1 MKRHRILGFDFDTRA
16 RSLDPIPDE
25 WEEQVKAIHQQSRAR
40 TIQGLEEEFGVRNFD
55 QKLQNFIDLGSKS
68 FSVIA
73 FHNHFY
79 AQARSAFVQCQYYPA
94 LTGICA
100 LGERVL
106 NHLVLG
112 LRDHYKAS
120 PSYKRVYRKDSFDNW
135 DIAIDALLDWQV
147 LTPTADANFRE
158 LSKRRN
164 DAIHFNAG
172 MERSDREDALGAMLT
187 FGRILEAQ
195 FASFGDLPWL
205 FTPPGEV
212 YVRKEWEQSP
222 FIQLVYVPNSL
233 YVGYKHRVVSAFP
246 WKLEDTAEYMSEEVS
261 DDEFT
266 KLRVEAQR
274 AG

>member
-1 MKRHRILGFDFDTRA
+1 MKRHRVLGFDFDTRV

-25 WEEQVKAIHQQSRAR
+25 WEEQVKALHRDNRAR
-40 TIQGLEEEFGVRNFD
+40 TIQGLQEEFGIRNFD

-68 FSVIA
+68 FSIIA
-73 FHNHFY
+73 FHNRFY

-94 LTGICA
+94 LTGVCA

-112 LRDHYKAS
+112 LREHYKAS
-120 PSYKRVYRKDSFDNW
+120 PYYKRVYRKDSFDNW
-135 DIAIDALLDWQV
+135 DLALDALRDWQV
-147 LTPTADANFRE
+147 LTTTAEVNFGE
-158 LSKRRN
+158 LLQRRN
-164 DAIHFNAG
+164 DSIHFNAG
-172 MERSDREDALGAMLT
+172 TERSDREDALGALLT

-195 FASFGDLPWL
+195 FASFGALPWL

-222 FIQLVYVPNSL
+222 FVQLVYVPNSR
-233 YVGYKHRVVSAFP
+233 YVGHKHRVVNAFP
-246 WKLEDTAEYMSEEVS
+246 WKVEDTAEYASEEVS

-266 KLRVEAQR
+266 KLRAEAR
-274 AG
+274 SAG